1 MTDELLYDPNPR
13 GPLRLWATPV
23 TGHRYAM
30 GVDTAEGFG
39 FGDNSVACVIDV
51 ETMEQV
57 AEWTDRIDPYLFA
70 EEVVKL
76 GEFYDN
82 AFVAV
87 EINMHG
93 LAVVNRIR
101 DLGYWHLYTRKA
113 FDQVQHKPVNR
124 IGWQTTTKTKA
135 LLLDHA
141 RQVLREGDAKI
152 NSEELLREMRT
163 FMVTERGVAEAR
175 KGSTDDR
182 VMAWMIALQARE
194 AVFFEHPPAKV
205 NPDRNVDS
213 WVWDMV
219 SDRFEDE
226 HKLIAETNY
235 KYGNDW

>member
-1 MTDELLYDPNPR
+1 
-13 GPLRLWATPV
+13 
-23 TGHRYAM
+23 M

-39 FGDNSVACVIDV
+39 RGDNSVACVIDV

-70 EEVVKL
+70 EEIVNL
-76 GEFYDN
+76 ANFYDD

-101 DLGYWHLYTRKA
+101 DLGYWNLYTRRA
-113 FDQVQHKPVNR
+113 FDQLQHKPINR

-141 RQVLREGDAKI
+141 RQVLREGEARI

-163 FMVTERGVAEAR
+163 FMVSDRGVAEAR
-175 KGSTDDR
+175 RGASDDR

-205 NPDRNVDS
+205 TPDRHVDS

-219 SDRFEDE
+219 DTRSVEEETLARQ
-226 HKLIAETNY
+226 TNY